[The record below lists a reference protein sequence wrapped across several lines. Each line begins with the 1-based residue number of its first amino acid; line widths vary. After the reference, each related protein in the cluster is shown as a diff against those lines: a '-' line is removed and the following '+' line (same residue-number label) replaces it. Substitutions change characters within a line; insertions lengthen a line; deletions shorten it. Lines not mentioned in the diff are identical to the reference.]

1 MPRQVM
7 AHYAAMTTNW
17 SGSQSY
23 VSSLRVGVKRL
34 YRQEWWRRL
43 MIGGRNASSIGGRTV
58 NSEVTEAFS
67 RWLAGAPEWSHNA
80 FLCLRNEIG
89 LGLLVVENAERLAAK
104 SEATRAEAMARY
116 AKAKALSGVIPFGQ
130 PVIAGH
136 HSQGRHLRDLAKIRN
151 GIGAAVDG
159 LNEADRLADAAR
171 SAETTGERLADPARR
186 MARLVAIDRELSG
199 PMTSERRRERL
210 EAEREALDAQLDR
223 AIFASAETVRKGDIV
238 RFKGQRAAVVR
249 VNKTSVSV
257 GHWQY
262 GTGTGERFGPVD
274 RPLIPVDPETGK
286 PWKYTDRIGWH
297 LIESVQR
304 DGQVVFERGKQ

>member
-1 MPRQVM
+1 MNIVLSAEGGAVLHGTCRDDAPAIKAVGGWK
-7 AHYAAMTTNW
+7 W
-17 SGSQSY
+17 SGKLKAWYLPRS
-23 VSSLRVGVKRL
+23 
-34 YRQEWWRRL
+34 WRDE
-43 MIGGRNASSIGGRTV
+43 TV
-58 NSEVTEAFS
+58 EHKVAATVEALGCTVETEAVES
-67 RWLAGAPEWSHNA
+67 GEGRLARLADNA
-80 FLCLRNEIG
+80 ETR
-89 LGLLVVENAERLAAK
+89 AERLGAK

-116 AKAKALSGVIPFGQ
+116 AKAKALSDVIPFGQ

-136 HSQGRHLRDLAKIRN
+136 HSQRRHLRDLAKIRN

-274 RPLIPVDPETGK
+274 RPLVPVDPETGK
-286 PWKYTDRIGWH
+286 AWKYTDKVPWH

-304 DGQVVFERGKQ
+304 GGQVVFERGRQ